1 MMADKQ
7 QYLMALD
14 FGTGAG
20 RCFIVS
26 LDGKTSF
33 DQYQEWAYDYPEEA
47 QPGGAQFNP
56 QAFWDILASLI
67 RKSIKKSGIDPAQIV
82 GISSTSHREGVVFL
96 DEDGRE
102 LYAGPNIDMR
112 APSNVEEI
120 EAKYGERI
128 HKTCGHWP
136 FPMFVP
142 YRLLWFK
149 EKRPD
154 IYEKIASVLL
164 LNNWMLYRLCGQKG
178 TEPSNGIE
186 TLLVDLKTRDWDVDL
201 IRELG
206 FDPSIFPPVSESGTV
221 IGEVTEEAA
230 AETGLKAGTPVVLG
244 GGDTQCALLG
254 TAAVEPGDVGVVL
267 GTFGPIQMAVPMPI
281 ISDPELIWS
290 GCHTVPGSW
299 VIESTSMETGQ
310 TYRWV
315 RDIFYASESLDT
327 YGVMNRE
334 AVASPAG
341 ANGVKAYIGPRLPN
355 YRRLEF
361 VGPGGFVTQLPPAP
375 GVVKRGD
382 FARAALESVAFGVRL
397 NIERL
402 QRVSGMDVS
411 VLRVSGGLSKSG
423 LLMQMMANL
432 IGVEVTVP
440 LHKEGSS
447 LGAAICA
454 GVGAGKFSSMQEGVN
469 KLVVMDKTYRP
480 EEGQTYEKLYQD
492 WMSDYQK
499 MYGERTLK
507 E

>member
-1 MMADKQ
+1 M
-7 QYLMALD
+7 
-14 FGTGAG
+14 
-20 RCFIVS
+20 
-26 LDGKTSF
+26 
-33 DQYQEWAYDYPEEA
+33 
-47 QPGGAQFNP
+47 
-56 QAFWDILASLI
+56 
-67 RKSIKKSGIDPAQIV
+67 
-82 GISSTSHREGVVFL
+82 
-96 DEDGRE
+96 
-102 LYAGPNIDMR
+102 
-112 APSNVEEI
+112 
-120 EAKYGERI
+120 
-128 HKTCGHWP
+128 
-136 FPMFVP
+136 P

-149 EKRPD
+149 EYKPE

-230 AETGLKAGTPVVLG
+230 AETGLKIGTPVVLG

-327 YGVMNRE
+327 YSVMNRE
-334 AVASPAG
+334 AQASPPG

-411 VLRVSGGLSKSG
+411 VLRVSGGLSKSD

-440 LHKEGSS
+440 LHAEGSS

-454 GVGAGKFSSMQEGVN
+454 GVGTGVFKSMQEGVD
-469 KLVVMDKTYRP
+469 KLAVMEKSYRP
-480 EEGQTYEKLYQD
+480 QDGQIYEKLYQD